1 MLIDIVL
8 NPHSTFRVR
17 TGLEGCT
24 RHYVGYSIYR
34 RPMPL
39 GALWKVTRCQEMLN
53 SQGRV
58 STLWRGA
65 GGVSAHVRKEFAS
78 GDSSSMLGGR
88 AGPAMCLGQGQ
99 GQGQGRPP
107 TRPSHSARSLLGE
120 SRRRLVFAMCT
131 AMPSAPPVT
140 CGSPRDQCDTA
151 RLPRKL
157 LQVPLSL
164 CRAP

>member
-1 MLIDIVL
+1 MLERSL
-8 NPHSTFRVR
+8 
-17 TGLEGCT
+17 L
-24 RHYVGYSIYR
+24 
-34 RPMPL
+34 
-39 GALWKVTRCQEMLN
+39 
-53 SQGRV
+53 QGTAPPC
-58 STLWRGA
+58 S
-65 GGVSAHVRKEFAS
+65 
-78 GDSSSMLGGR
+78 DGR

-157 LQVPLSL
+157 LQVPLFSVQGSLSPQPAGSGEEETGGLWRPLWFPL
-164 CRAP
+164 CRHRISKIPFPARGHRPAPLPPHPVSVTHESSQ